1 MTITKNEV
9 DKSIFLVAKDI
20 NNKTT
25 KLIISPNN
33 FQIGLT
39 DSASNLKVTGKTT
52 LSQGLTSNGT
62 SFFNQ
67 GLSGS
72 LTRLHNGIS
81 YLVAGNNITITSAS
95 NGQVLISSTASGTGD
110 VIGPASS
117 TTNAIAKFANTSG
130 KLLSNTGIT
139 IDGSNNVT
147 IPGRIIV
154 TGGTTSNTDATLGN
168 AAVGSFPYYD
178 GGASSGVYAMF
189 GHKDLDHSTV
199 VTNYALYQDNLGNTV
214 VNASDN
220 RTLYFSVN
228 NTSMG
233 FITNN
238 LIGTGIDAISLTGDA
253 TTKTNI
259 SLGNTTSDSRTI
271 ISAGTGG
278 LILTGSI
285 ATDYTIGGQGATG
298 NIQVGRSID
307 SQDIFIGLQGQNA
320 SGKEQR
326 IFVGHRA
333 PGGGNKRV
341 WVEGDNVRIGNSGGD
356 TDISS
361 GPSAGT
367 LTFATGSNTQ
377 IISVATGAGEKTVTL
392 GSTNSTSSTTIQAGS
407 GGVSIQAGNASAVG
421 DIYIGTNDTY
431 STRTIKIGSDPDG
444 AATRQQLVHIGSKNT
459 SGYNRVFIADEDS
472 YNGHEVNII
481 SNNGSQTTSYSLINV
496 GTVNATTNINVG
508 TNTGASAVKRINI
521 GSDVNDSYIT
531 LRAGTGCITM
541 PDQPSFLVTLTSTQ
555 SNISTST
562 DVKVQFDSEIFDT
575 ENNFSTINYE
585 FTAPVTGKYLFN
597 IALRVDDP
605 DIDADYYTLYL
616 VTSNRSYRL
625 SLFDPG
631 QFNADPQYWW
641 LNGSTVA
648 DMDSSDTAYV
658 VIRQQAGAA
667 QTDIIH
673 GVANSFFSGWLLG

>member
-431 STRTIKIGSDPDG
+431 STRTIIIGSDPDG